1 MRIDNQKSGR
11 GLEKK
16 LDEHDNIVQHTKKLS
31 QSFLKGAQPRY
42 FKLFRIIDKITVK
55 LKKT

>member
-16 LDEHDNIVQHTKKLS
+16 LDGHNNIVQYTKKLH
-31 QSFLKGAQPRY
+31 QPM
-42 FKLFRIIDKITVK
+42 
-55 LKKT
+55 